1 MAALTEPSSPL
12 PAAKAMKRGHS
23 TKEIWVSGE
32 CFPHARISPLSG
44 HLEALRSPLSS
55 SCYGRCSP
63 QQLRIGHGVVIAL
76 MASVLAV
83 RLFGF
88 AEDGTTLAMDTQKV
102 KAGGEVLFLALNVIG
117 YALQTSAS
125 KRREM

>member
-1 MAALTEPSSPL
+1 MDAVL
-12 PAAKAMKRGHS
+12 PK
-23 TKEIWVSGE
+23 
-32 CFPHARISPLSG
+32 
-44 HLEALRSPLSS
+44 
-55 SCYGRCSP
+55 
-63 QQLRIGHGVVIAL
+63 QLRIGHGVVIAL

-88 AEDGTTLAMDTQKV
+88 AKDGTTLAMGTQKV

>member
-1 MAALTEPSSPL
+1 
-12 PAAKAMKRGHS
+12 
-23 TKEIWVSGE
+23 
-32 CFPHARISPLSG
+32 
-44 HLEALRSPLSS
+44 
-55 SCYGRCSP
+55 
-63 QQLRIGHGVVIAL
+63 